1 MSDNNDEDDFYF
13 VEENFSDDV
22 THTLTDPINAH
33 ELHSNALSPA
43 KTRRV
48 KFAES
53 HLSISTHT
61 FTGGGGTPL
70 TRGKNS
76 G

>member
-33 ELHSNALSPA
+33 ELHSNALS
-43 KTRRV
+43 
-48 KFAES
+48 
-53 HLSISTHT
+53 
-61 FTGGGGTPL
+61 
-70 TRGKNS
+70 
-76 G
+76 